1 MRATQYGLHLE
12 SGPMR
17 RKTMVH
23 VLDLLGCVVMMPTT
37 DEAVDEAPAAIRRY
51 LEFLAAHGEP
61 VDPKAAFGTAIREHV
76 TEGTFLGQGGA
87 HFAWDERT
95 MRAGE
100 VRAAAARFGGL
111 RAALLEAAEEIP
123 STWLAVKPA
132 TGDRALGGIL
142 FHVLGASSGYLSS
155 VIGGTP
161 EIGRL
166 RTQAEKGELRAI
178 DGLRAQAPLLAER
191 LEQLA
196 PGGKSRAA
204 LKRPEQVTRGIRRL
218 LEHEWEHLEELRRR
232 MA

>member
-1 MRATQYGLHLE
+1 MNTTTYGLYLE

-23 VLDLLGCVVMMPTT
+23 VLDLLGCVVMMPST
-37 DEAVDEAPAAIRRY
+37 DEAVEAAPAAIRRY
-51 LEFLAAHGEP
+51 VEFLDAHGEP
-61 VDPKAAFGTAIREHV
+61 ADPNARFETAIREHV
-76 TEGTFLGQGGA
+76 TEGHFLGQGGA

-100 VRAAAARFGGL
+100 VRAAAARFAGL
-111 RAALLEAAEEIP
+111 RGEMLDLAAAIP
-123 STWLAVKPA
+123 ARRLDAKPA
-132 TGDRALGGIL
+132 TGDRALGAIL
-142 FHVLGASSGYLSS
+142 DHVLGAASGYLSS
-155 VIGGTP
+155 VFGGTP

-166 RTQAEKGELRAI
+166 RTRVEKGELAVI

-204 LKRPEQVTRGIRRL
+204 LKRPEQVTRGVRRL

-232 MA
+232 TA